1 MTVCSLLA
9 VIFPRG
15 SFSRPVSLLTELCA
29 GSLLFS
35 GIFFVTDPGTSP
47 KHPLTRFIYG
57 AFAGIIC
64 MILRYFGTFED
75 GTCFGILLTNAF
87 WPIVDS
93 ALRKIGYH
101 KFIEKSMAKNAE
113 KRNRKQH

>member
-93 ALRKIGYH
+93 ALRKSATTSSL
-101 KFIEKSMAKNAE
+101 KSRWQRAR
-113 KRNRKQH
+113 KRENRKQH